1 MGTIARHVFWNQHPP
16 LMQSSASE
24 VSCRERSQIDPLL
37 TFPVVKKPLNQRPA
51 LEPNSWASCIGKTQA
66 CRLLCGSNDFTRRNF
81 DVISSSLS
89 RAEVGDFPGF
99 SVLLALCS

>member
-51 LEPNSWASCIGKTQA
+51 LEPNS
-66 CRLLCGSNDFTRRNF
+66 
-81 DVISSSLS
+81 
-89 RAEVGDFPGF
+89 
-99 SVLLALCS
+99 